1 MAHADASPRTSTVN
15 WSTTVPELRM
25 RTSENASPPGVT
37 VTALLASVAVAAM
50 ALES

>member
-1 MAHADASPRTSTVN
+1 MAHADASPKTSRVN

-25 RTSENASPPGVT
+25 RTSESASPPGVT